1 MEGVSWVGSLG
12 YDYKE
17 LVQKIIEAERRPIL
31 LLQARQST
39 LDKARTAWTDVKTR
53 LSNLDAKL
61 AALKLDSTFQA
72 RKVTSSDAGVVTG
85 TATTAAAL
93 GSYSVTVVRL
103 ATAHMVYSDAQAAG
117 WTLSASDGNGD
128 GKLSFT
134 LNGVEVQVANG
145 DTLAAVRDKINAA
158 FQANPSATQLVASVV
173 DNQLV
178 LKAAATGKAN
188 AIAMTADPDGILAAV
203 GVWDATAG
211 AFKHEPVRAGDVDAH
226 GHWLLDAELTVDGL
240 TVTRAKNTVDDV
252 LGGLTLTLV
261 GAGSATVTVEQDTQV
276 AVDAVKGF
284 VEQMNSVVDFL
295 KQKTQKGGELFGDPT
310 AARLE
315 RTLRSRM
322 SAIVSGLTTYD
333 SLDDIGVKPSG
344 TGVDAAKD
352 GRYYVDETKLTA
364 AVKADA
370 NAVKELFFAASPSV
384 NGVGEMLESDLD
396 LYLLSDG
403 VIPGKEATLKK
414 QRDVLDRQI
423 GRLEEL
429 LAQRE
434 RRLLDQFRAA
444 ERMVAM
450 LQAQGQYLTARLT
463 GGA

>member
-1 MEGVSWVGSLG
+1 MSWVGSLG

-17 LVQKIIEAERRPIL
+17 LVRRIIEAERRPIL
-31 LLQARQST
+31 LLQARQAT
-39 LDKARTAWTDVKTR
+39 LDKVRAAWTEVKTR

-61 AALKLDSTFQA
+61 SSLKLDSTFQA
-72 RKVTSSDAGVVTG
+72 RKVTSSGAGVVTG

-103 ATAHMVYSDAQAAG
+103 ATAHMAYSDAQAAA
-117 WTLSASDGNGD
+117 WTLSASDVNGD

-188 AIAMTADPDGILAAV
+188 AITMTADPDGILAAI

-252 LGGLTLTLV
+252 LGGVTLTLV
-261 GAGSATVTVEQDTQV
+261 GAGSATVTVERDVQQ
-276 AVDAVKGF
+276 AVDAVKAF
-284 VEQMNSVVDFL
+284 VDQVNSVLGFL
-295 KQKTQKGGELFGDPT
+295 GQKTQSGGELFGDPT

-315 RTLRSRM
+315 RTLRARM
-322 SAIVSGLTTYD
+322 GAIVSGLATYD
-333 SLDDIGVKPSG
+333 SLDEIGVKPSG
-344 TGVDAAKD
+344 EGVDAARS
-352 GRYYVDETKLTA
+352 GLYYVDETKLRDA
-364 AVKADA
+364 LANDA
-370 NAVKELFFAASPSV
+370 NAVKELFYASSTSI
-384 NGVGEMLESDLD
+384 NGVGELLESDLD
-396 LYLLSDG
+396 LYLLVDG
-403 VIPGKEATLKK
+403 IIPSKEAMLNK
-414 QRDVLDRQI
+414 QRNLLDKQI
-423 GRLEEL
+423 GRLEEM

-434 RRLLDQFRAA
+434 KRLLQQFQAA
-444 ERMVAM
+444 EQMVAL
-450 LQAQGQYLTARLT
+450 LQAQGQYLMARL
-463 GGA
+463 GIGA